1 MLLATRSLDGF
12 QAGLRGVSAD
22 LSRNAGLLTKAKN
35 HWVERVRALF
45 LVSVD
50 APAIEGCVILSSET
64 SHRSFGGVNVL
75 EIKRKQANK
84 DQHFVGLSH
93 ILSVAS
99 SARSQ
104 PGSAL
109 RALVLSEAAWM
120 SGRHFEKTPSL

>member
-1 MLLATRSLDGF
+1 VLLATRSLDGF

-35 HWVERVRALF
+35 HWVERVTLI

-50 APAIEGCVILSSET
+50 APAIEGSVILSSET